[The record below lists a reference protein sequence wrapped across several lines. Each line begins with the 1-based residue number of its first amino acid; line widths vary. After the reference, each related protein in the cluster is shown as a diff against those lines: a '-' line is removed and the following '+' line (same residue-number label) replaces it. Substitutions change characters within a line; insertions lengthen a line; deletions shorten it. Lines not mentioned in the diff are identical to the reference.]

1 MLASNGRS
9 EGTAAALSACRR
21 LRIGAGLGLAAQI
34 VAAGVGDALS
44 LILAFRSGM
53 VMPPAYGLGYQSG
66 AAILSWILPGVK
78 RI

>member
-1 MLASNGRS
+1 MGRFPRCWPP
-9 EGTAAALSACRR
+9 TAGSKGRR

-34 VAAGVGDALS
+34 VAAGVGFALS

-53 VMPPAYGLGYQSG
+53 VMPPAYALGYLSG

>member
-1 MLASNGRS
+1 
-9 EGTAAALSACRR
+9 
-21 LRIGAGLGLAAQI
+21 
-34 VAAGVGDALS
+34 VAAGVGFALS

-53 VMPPAYGLGYQSG
+53 VMPPAYALGYLSG